1 MYRRHARRRRRTR
14 RQPVGF
20 LLVLLVIMI
29 TAVLI
34 FLNAGGKSS
43 YRKGMKAFQNE
54 TYEEAG
60 TYFEKAISKNAD
72 CSEYRNAYGMTLVQL
87 GKYEK
92 AANEFTEA
100 VSEKTSKS
108 ALEQN
113 KEAYRGLGIC
123 YFFAKK
129 YENSIYNFDLSLAIN
144 ELYYLNVDILK
155 YKAEAEMQLGNY
167 ENAIA
172 VYTQIIDEED
182 KSSDMYL
189 KRAYAYSA
197 ASEVEQAVADFD
209 YVIEKDEDNFNA
221 YLGAYTL
228 LMSAGED
235 EKADSYLEQALRITP
250 DTTNEKLIYAVI
262 QYYYYGITEEAQESL
277 EALVTQGE
285 VEAYFYLAKISYSEG
300 DLEQVSSYL
309 NSYVSNDSAEHLA
322 EAYEMLGRTAMLG
335 KDYEAALAWFEE
347 GIACDDVQWTQV
359 LKKDQIAVYE
369 YLSDF
374 EKAYEIATEYL
385 TDFPED
391 QDIKRELDFI
401 ETRLS

>member
-20 LLVLLVIMI
+20 LLVLLVIII

-43 YRKGMKAFQNE
+43 YRKGMKAFQNG

-87 GKYEK
+87 GEYEK
-92 AANEFTEA
+92 AASEFTEA
-100 VSEKTSKS
+100 VSQKTSKS

-144 ELYYLNVDILK
+144 ELCYFNVDILK
-155 YKAEAEMQLGNY
+155 YKAEAEMQLGDY

-182 KSSDMYL
+182 KSSNMYL

-197 ASEVEQAVADFD
+197 AGEVEQAVADFD

-235 EKADSYLEQALRITP
+235 EKADSYLEHALQITP

-285 VEAYFYLAKISYSEG
+285 AEAYFYLAKISYSEG

-335 KDYEAALAWFEE
+335 EDYEAALAWFEK
-347 GIACDDVQWTQV
+347 GIACDEVQWTQV